1 MVSTLRMLTSLMF
14 HCHALLRCVVNRIG
28 ELGWAIVLYVVL
40 HDTMMHFLLSRVN
53 SIVT

>member
-1 MVSTLRMLTSLMF
+1 MVSTLRMLTSRMF

-28 ELGWAIVLYVVL
+28 ELDVVL